1 MESLLGSYAGLG
13 WMLAFALVGIG
24 AAYLAQRWT
33 GISRDLVTSLPF
45 LSGSTPTEHAL
56 SRFHVR
62 WYPLTLIF
70 LAFDVEMLFMYPWA
84 VVLRQTGLSALVEM
98 FGFLS
103 IVMAAVV
110 YAWRE
115 GVFRWT

>member
-1 MESLLGSYAGLG
+1 MTGYLWTAVLLVVGSC
-13 WMLAFALVGIG
+13 LVA
-24 AAYLAQRWT
+24 AAYALHLALTLDREP
-33 GISRDLVTSLPF
+33 LVVLPA
-45 LSGSTPTEHAL
+45 LGGATPTEHAWL
-56 SRFHVR
+56 RYHAR
-62 WYPLTLIF
+62 WYVPAMVF
-70 LAFDVEMLFMYPWA
+70 LAFDIEMLFMYPWA